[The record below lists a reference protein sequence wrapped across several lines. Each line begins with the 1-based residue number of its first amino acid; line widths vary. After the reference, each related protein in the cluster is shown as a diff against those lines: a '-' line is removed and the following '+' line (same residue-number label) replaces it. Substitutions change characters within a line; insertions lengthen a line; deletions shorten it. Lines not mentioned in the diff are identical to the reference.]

1 MFLFVRAARRA
12 SLGSVDSG
20 RVGASRRPL
29 RKGSAVSK
37 IFDNIETKFEDG
49 LHAILTNVGVQ
60 RADIC
65 VGYFNLRGWKLVADD
80 IERLPGGEAL
90 EKGTNGVVTSVR
102 RICRLLIGMQRPEQE
117 VVQEMYAIERQPVD
131 AETARRWRKRVANGF
146 RRQLTLGVPT
156 AADEQT
162 LQTLRRLLLG
172 DLDAP
177 FRRRPR
183 RNLTQRRREK
193 RQPEP

>member
-1 MFLFVRAARRA
+1 M
-12 SLGSVDSG
+12 
-20 RVGASRRPL
+20 
-29 RKGSAVSK
+29 SK

-90 EKGTNGVVTSVR
+90 EKGTNGVLAPVR
-102 RICRLLIGMQRPEQE
+102 RTCRLLIGMQRPEQE

-146 RRQLTLGVPT
+146 RQIGRAHV
-156 AADEQT
+156 
-162 LQTLRRLLLG
+162 
-172 DLDAP
+172 
-177 FRRRPR
+177 
-183 RNLTQRRREK
+183 
-193 RQPEP
+193 